1 MALQAFDI
9 VHAANLSALFK
20 DKIQINSNVR
30 CFFFCYYYYLFY
42 DYFDL

>member
-30 CFFFCYYYYLFY
+30 CFCFFVIITFY